1 MLDAGDDTG
10 FWAASSGGSGTKQG
24 SPGLG
29 AAICGTQPS
38 VTTGEGRR
46 GELTRLAAVSGRL
59 AAGGRRG
66 REPLGEG
73 RDGRM
78 VVGVLRL
85 WMGQDPKFKR
95 QLPKAEEADGVA
107 LPFFFLPVTEYG
119 EMGRRRR
126 WKGGRPTAKSSKPH
140 RHTRISL
147 YARALRWYF
156 FYLSSTGGQM
166 AQNATLF

>member
-66 REPLGEG
+66 ALGAG
-73 RDGRM
+73 QGWMNDGWP
-78 VVGVLRL
+78 
-85 WMGQDPKFKR
+85 WMGQDQKFQR
-95 QLPKAEEADGVA
+95 QLSNAEGEKRMA
-107 LPFFFLPVTEYG
+107 LLSLFFLPVTEYG
-119 EMGRRRR
+119 EMGETEEEVADVQQS
-126 WKGGRPTAKSSKPH
+126 GAVVCAKTQAAQTHPPML
-140 RHTRISL
+140 TR
-147 YARALRWYF
+147 
-156 FYLSSTGGQM
+156 
-166 AQNATLF
+166 

>member
-66 REPLGEG
+66 ALGAG
-73 RDGRM
+73 QGWMDDG
-78 VVGVLRL
+78 
-85 WMGQDPKFKR
+85 WPCMGQDQKFQR
-95 QLPKAEEADGVA
+95 QLSNAEGEKRMA
-107 LPFFFLPVTEYG
+107 LLSLFFFCL
-119 EMGRRRR
+119 
-126 WKGGRPTAKSSKPH
+126 
-140 RHTRISL
+140 
-147 YARALRWYF
+147 
-156 FYLSSTGGQM
+156 
-166 AQNATLF
+166 